1 MTSWPL
7 LTMPHGD
14 TPLMLLVTTIISLSQ
29 LGIVAYWL
37 WRWEKDIDT
46 RRRLRDEQ
54 ARESGRRHAEAMQ
67 RLEDLIE
74 HTSGRP
80 SHDTA

>member
-37 WRWEKDIDT
+37 WRWEKNIDT

-74 HTSGRP
+74 RTSGRP

>member
-74 HTSGRP
+74 RTSGRP
-80 SHDTA
+80 GHDTA

>member
-74 HTSGRP
+74 RTGGRP